1 MRGDGIVEIQLDFS
15 LPYYKRNSKALMS
28 LNVFRNCHHRVAH
41 KFKVDYEKIIQTELN
56 KSDAIGLGSI
66 SLEYHI
72 YFKPTLS
79 GKARHVDLMNVGSVI
94 DKVTSDEIVK
104 YGLIKDDDVGYI
116 TDVRFFAHPYSE
128 REYCEIRIKYED
140 K

>member
-1 MRGDGIVEIQLDFS
+1 MEIQLEIS
-15 LPYYKRNSKALMS
+15 LPYYKRNSKALFTMNTMRS
-28 LNVFRNCHHRVAH
+28 AHHRVAH
-41 KFKVDYEKIIQTELN
+41 KFKVDYAKIIQSELN
-56 KSDAIGLGSI
+56 KFDAIDLGSI